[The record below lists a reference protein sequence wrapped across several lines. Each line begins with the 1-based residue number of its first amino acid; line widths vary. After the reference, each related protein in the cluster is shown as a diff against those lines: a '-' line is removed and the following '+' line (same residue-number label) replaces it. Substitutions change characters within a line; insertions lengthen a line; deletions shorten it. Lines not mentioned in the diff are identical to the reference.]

1 EYFGESVYDYSL
13 KSGIEDGFLTPYKVK
28 LIKTTLSDGY
38 TYNPDDLIQGE
49 LEKGFY
55 KQSEFE
61 RNIFLPN
68 YNDFIAN
75 KILEIINPMDKTI
88 IFCVNQANAK
98 EVKRAI
104 DKYKSVKRDDYC
116 VRVTSDEGKIGLDYL
131 KLFQD
136 NDKSYPVILTSSKM
150 LTTGVDAKNV
160 RNIVLLANIGSMV
173 EFKQI
178 IGRGTRVYEGKD
190 FFTIL
195 DFVGATKLCYD

>member
-1 EYFGESVYDYSL
+1 M
-13 KSGIEDGFLTPYKVK
+13 
-28 LIKTTLSDGY
+28 SDGY

-61 RNIFLPN
+61 INIFLPN
-68 YNDFIAN
+68 YNDFIAK
-75 KILEIINPMDKTI
+75 KILELIDSMDKTI
-88 IFCVNQANAK
+88 IFCVNQAHASDIK
-98 EVKRAI
+98 
-104 DKYKSVKRDDYC
+104 KYKSVKKDDYC
-116 VRVTSDEGKIGLDYL
+116 VRVTSDEGKIELEYL

-160 RNIVLLANIGSMV
+160 RNIVLLANIGSIV

-178 IGRGTRVYEGKD
+178 IGRGTRV
-190 FFTIL
+190 L
-195 DFVGATKLCYD
+195 